1 MNMDE
6 QTLNQLSHQV
16 IGCALTVAS
25 TLGTGFSEKVYEN
38 SLVHELRKAGF
49 AVAQQRGIDVWYDG
63 VVAGDYTIDL
73 LVNAALLVE
82 LKVVKALDDGHR
94 AQCLNYLK
102 ATGGRLCLLLNFGPP
117 RLEIRRVVMGL

>member
-49 AVAQQRGIDVWYDG
+49 AVAQQRGSMSG
-63 VVAGDYTIDL
+63 MM
-73 LVNAALLVE
+73 ALLP
-82 LKVVKALDDGHR
+82 GTIR
-94 AQCLNYLK
+94 STCWS
-102 ATGGRLCLLLNFGPP
+102 TTLCWWSS
-117 RLEIRRVVMGL
+117 RWSRRWMMVIARNA